1 MLDLRTIKVKVGIP
15 DSFKVGWYLH
25 KITGSNQLN
34 SSVRWHMSGAA
45 SEPGLSFL
53 KKKLIQQLRALR
65 ILRGA

>member
-25 KITGSNQLN
+25 KITGSSKLN

-53 KKKLIQQLRALR
+53 KKKN
-65 ILRGA
+65 